1 MAQRS
6 QQRRK
11 GARLGAV
18 LTAAVA
24 LALAA
29 LSLNAAQGATSY
41 GMGPVKSDWP
51 LAILV
56 VLILAFVLVG
66 RFRAWQD
73 RATEAGPV
81 RERIDS
87 LVVPGV
93 VLAAVVTTV
102 GLMLLGTHTPGVDE
116 FPVQPGVMPS
126 PSQTHGPAQAQAPV
140 TQPGRSS
147 GGAHLPF
154 SLSTLLLAVLALA
167 GIALVVALAVM
178 VSRWVS
184 VSSGGGQLPG
194 TAVVVGEPQEALA
207 EAVTAGQQALAGTDA
222 RAAIIACYAAM
233 ETSLAEGG
241 IGRRTADTPA
251 ELLERVVLSGAVD
264 EASVRTLTDL
274 FREARYS
281 THPMA
286 EHQRDQ
292 AAAALDTI
300 AAELARAAAEGG
312 ISLPDASEETGKS
325 EEAELR

>member
-29 LSLNAAQGATSY
+29 LSLNAAQGASSY

-51 LAILV
+51 LAILAV
-56 VLILAFVLVG
+56 VVLAFVLVG

-81 RERIDS
+81 RDRIDS

-102 GLMLLGTHTPGVDE
+102 GLTLLGTHTPGADE
-116 FPVQPGVMPS
+116 FPEQPGVMPS
-126 PSQTHGPAQAQAPV
+126 LTPHPGPSQAQEPV
-140 TQPGRSS
+140 TQPGRSG

-154 SLSTLLLAVLALA
+154 SLSTLLLVVLALA

-178 VSRWVS
+178 LSRWVS
-184 VSSGGGQLPG
+184 VGSRTGQALGAEP
-194 TAVVVGEPQEALA
+194 VVGEPEEALA
-207 EAVTAGQQALAGTDA
+207 EAVTAGQQALAGSDA

-233 ETSLAEGG
+233 EDSLAEGG
-241 IGRRTADTPA
+241 LGRRTADTPA

-264 EASVRTLTDL
+264 EVSVRTLTDL

-292 AAAALDTI
+292 AGAALDAI
-300 AAELARAAAEGG
+300 AAALARAAAEGG
-312 ISLPDASEETGKS
+312 IRVP
-325 EEAELR
+325 EEAEL